1 MNQLSHGSQL
11 PPHLGTVT
19 LPAVALIGDNDVF
32 LASEPHC
39 TALAEVRAKP
49 TAGTVNGAGRAN
61 GAEGRA
67 KGAAGCQRLAA
78 LIESDRIEIVGAYKQ
93 SLETSGSTVLDDPA
107 SLSQAIV
114 HGSQIVT
121 DVVESVRAGAVLIDA
136 HHELS
141 PWMLGGN
148 RTAKAM
154 STQDSLRADLT
165 LFDAMVTSVTG
176 HVGDSHDLLP
186 WFAIAVRALNESINT
201 RLTQAAVA
209 QHGYLIS
216 RVHHAHLNERHRIAR
231 ELHDRFGEGL
241 SVALRQ
247 LELHELVGTDEP
259 VRAAAANAKARE
271 AIREGMRRLRA
282 VTSDLQR
289 CVPVMNLENAL
300 ADYLDAIEA
309 DDVVLRL
316 HVSGDEAW
324 ATYTV
329 VDQSFLILREA
340 IRNALTHGDPTIVLI
355 SVEITL
361 HELHAW
367 VEDNGRGFDSQQTPG
382 SSDGSGL
389 TSMRERM
396 ALLNG
401 TISISSRLGHGSQVE
416 LLIPLPGPRD
426 EQLT

>member
-1 MNQLSHGSQL
+1 MNQLSHVSQL
-11 PPHLGTVT
+11 PPHLGAVT
-19 LPAVALIGDNDVF
+19 LPAVALIGDNV
-32 LASEPHC
+32 P
-39 TALAEVRAKP
+39 AEVRAKP
-49 TAGTVNGAGRAN
+49 TAGIVNGTERAN
-61 GAEGRA
+61 GATGRH
-67 KGAAGCQRLAA
+67 RLAA
-78 LIESDRIEIVGAYKQ
+78 LIESDRLEIVGAYKQ
-93 SLETSGSTVLDDPA
+93 SLETSGSTVLDDPV
-107 SLSQAIV
+107 SLSQAIM

-121 DVVESVRAGAVLIDA
+121 DVVESVRGGAVLIDA
-136 HHELS
+136 HHKLS
-141 PWMLGGN
+141 PWMLGEN
-148 RTAKAM
+148 RTAKVM

-165 LFDAMVTSVTG
+165 LFDAVVTSVTG
-176 HVGDSHDLLP
+176 HVGNAHDLLP

-209 QHGYLIS
+209 QRGYLTK
-216 RVHHAHLNERHRIAR
+216 RVHHAHLIERHRIAR

-289 CVPVMNLENAL
+289 CVPVTNLGNAL
-300 ADYLDAIEA
+300 AGYLDAVEA
-309 DDVVLRL
+309 ADVVLRL
-316 HVSGDEAW
+316 HISGDEAW
-324 ATYTV
+324 ATHTV

-355 SVEITL
+355 GVEITL

-367 VEDNGRGFDSQQTPG
+367 VEDDGRGFDSQQTPAPG
-382 SSDGSGL
+382 SSGGSGL

-401 TISISSRLGHGSQVE
+401 TISVSSRLGHGSQVE
-416 LLIPLPGPRD
+416 LLIPLPGPGD
-426 EQLT
+426 EPLT